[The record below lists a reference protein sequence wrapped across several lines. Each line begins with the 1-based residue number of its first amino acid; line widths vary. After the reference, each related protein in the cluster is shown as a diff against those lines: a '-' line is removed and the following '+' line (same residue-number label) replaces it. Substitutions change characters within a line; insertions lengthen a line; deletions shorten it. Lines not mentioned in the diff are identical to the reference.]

1 MNSKVSISKRRF
13 LLISCTSYSLVNF
26 RGPLVQALINAGLE
40 VHTAAPGLL
49 EDTKTCQQLEA
60 WGAITHDCPM
70 QRTGL
75 NPLKDIITLQ
85 SLYRLMRNIRPE
97 MVLGYTIK
105 PVVYGML
112 AAWLA
117 KVPQRYALITGLGYA
132 FAGQASGK
140 RALVFQIVR
149 RLYAAA
155 LSKADKVFFQN
166 PDDEALFRELGILR
180 KEVPSQV
187 LNGSGVDMAHFT
199 VAPLPPGPPRF
210 LLIARLLGDK
220 GVRQYAN
227 AARRIKQQHPEMIF
241 QLAGDIDSNP
251 DTITQEELDAW
262 VKEGAI
268 QHLGWLD
275 DVRPAIAD
283 CSVYVLP
290 SYYREGTPRSVLE
303 AMSMGR
309 AVITTDAPGCR
320 ETVIDGDNGYLIPV
334 RDVDALVEAM
344 EHFIDSPSR
353 VQAMGQRSFEI
364 AKDRYDVHKV
374 NAVMLEAM
382 GVVSSDVNN
391 EEEKQLNPM
400 AASEIPR
407 IS

>member
-1 MNSKVSISKRRF
+1 MNSKVSTPKRRF
-13 LLISCTSYSLVNF
+13 LLISGTSYSLVNF
-26 RGPLVQALINAGLE
+26 RGPLVQALINGGLE

-49 EDTKTCQQLEA
+49 EDTKTRQQLEA

-75 NPLKDIITLQ
+75 NPLKDMLTLQ
-85 SLYRLMRNIRPE
+85 SLYRLMRNIRPD

-166 PDDEALFRELGILR
+166 PDDEALFREFGILR

-227 AARRIKQQHPEMIF
+227 AARRIKQQHPEMVF

-251 DTITQEELDAW
+251 DTITREELDAW
-262 VKEGAI
+262 VKEGVI

-275 DVRPAIAD
+275 DVRPAIVD

-334 RDVDALVEAM
+334 RDVDALVKAM
-344 EHFIDSPSR
+344 QHFIDSPLR
-353 VQAMGQRSFEI
+353 VQTMGQRSFEI

-382 GVVSSDVNN
+382 GVMNSDVDN
-391 EEEKQLNPM
+391 EEEKQLNPIP
-400 AASEIPR
+400 APEIPR

>member
-1 MNSKVSISKRRF
+1 MNANNPISKRRF
-13 LLISCTSYSLVNF
+13 LLISGTSYSLVNF

-40 VHTAAPGLL
+40 VHTAAPGLF

-60 WGAITHDCPM
+60 WGAITHDYPM
-70 QRTGL
+70 QRAGL
-75 NPLKDIITLQ
+75 NPLKDILTLQ
-85 SLYRLMRNIRPE
+85 SLYQLMRTVRPD

-117 KVPQRYALITGLGYA
+117 RVPKRYALITGLGYA

-140 RALVFQIVR
+140 RALVFHVVR

-155 LSKADKVFFQN
+155 LNRADKVFFQN
-166 PDDEALFRELGILR
+166 PDDESLFRELGILR
-180 KEVPSQV
+180 KKVPSQV
-187 LNGSGVDMAHFT
+187 LNGSGVDMAHF
-199 VAPLPPGPPRF
+199 ALASLPPGPPRF

-220 GVRQYAN
+220 GVRQYAS
-227 AARRIKQQHPEMIF
+227 AARRIKQQHPEMVF

-251 DTITQEELDAW
+251 DTIAQEELDAW
-262 VKEGAI
+262 VNEGSI

-275 DVRPAIAD
+275 DVRPAIAN

-320 ETVIDGDNGYLIPV
+320 ETVLEGENGYLIPV
-334 RDVDALVEAM
+334 RNVDALVSAM
-344 EHFIDSPSR
+344 QHFIDCPAR
-353 VQAMGQRSFEI
+353 VKAMGQRSHEI
-364 AKDRYDVHKV
+364 AEERYDVHKV
-374 NAVMLEAM
+374 NAVMLQAM
-382 GVVSSDVNN
+382 GVVTPEENTTEEIREVSSTEN
-391 EEEKQLNPM
+391 L
-400 AASEIPR
+400 
-407 IS
+407 ISHIS

>member
-1 MNSKVSISKRRF
+1 MNSKVSIPKRRF

-49 EDTKTCQQLEA
+49 DDKKTCQQLEA

-75 NPLKDIITLQ
+75 NPLKDIITFQ
-85 SLYRLMRNIRPE
+85 SLYRLMRSVRPDI
-97 MVLGYTIK
+97 VLGYTIK

-117 KVPQRYALITGLGYA
+117 KVPQQYALITGLGYA

-166 PDDEALFRELGILR
+166 PDDEALFREFGILR
-180 KEVPSQV
+180 QEVPSQV

-227 AARRIKQQHPEMIF
+227 AALLIKQQHPDMVF

-262 VKEGAI
+262 VKEGSI

-334 RDVDALVEAM
+334 RDVDALVKAM
-344 EHFIDSPSR
+344 EHFIDRPSR
-353 VQAMGQRSFEI
+353 VQAMGQRSLEI

-382 GVVSSDVNN
+382 GVINSGVDN
-391 EEEKQLNPM
+391 EEEKQLNPIPGP
-400 AASEIPR
+400 EIPR